1 MNNVVEPKK
10 VGDLL
15 REWRGRRR
23 LSQLNLAYDAEIS
36 PKHLSFI
43 ETGRAQPSREMIL
56 RIAKQMKIPL
66 RARNV
71 LLTAGG
77 FAPVF
82 PERSLDN
89 ESLESVRRIVE
100 LVLKEHQPNPS
111 LALDRYWNLVS
122 ANKAVNFLLTEVD
135 SSLLAPPVNVLRVSL
150 HPKGIAPQIINYEE
164 WREHLLERLRRQIEI
179 TADAGLLELFR
190 ELKSY
195 PKPKKLKPQNRSGKF
210 SNSNIAVPLQIDT
223 ERGELSFLSMTTVF
237 GTPVDITLAELIIES
252 FFPIDEFT
260 GEVMKNNSLTFNNF
274 SSI

>member
-1 MNNVVEPKK
+1 MNNAVESKK

-23 LSQLNLAYDAEIS
+23 LSQLDLALETEIS
-36 PKHLSFI
+36 SKHLSFL

-56 RIAKQMKIPL
+56 RLASQLAIPL

-82 PERSLDN
+82 SERPLNDS
-89 ESLESVRRIVE
+89 SLESARKIVE
-100 LVLKEHQPNPS
+100 LVLKGHEPNPS
-111 LALDRYWNLVS
+111 LALDRHWNLVA
-122 ANKAVNFLLTEVD
+122 ANKAVGFLLSEVD
-135 SSLLAPPVNVLRVSL
+135 SSLLTPPVNVLRLSL
-150 HPKGIAPQIINYEE
+150 HPKGLAPQIINYAE

-190 ELKSY
+190 ELKSF
-195 PKPKKLKPQNRSGKF
+195 PKPKNFKPQNRADRF
-210 SNSNIAVPLQIDT
+210 SNSNIAVPIQLDT
-223 ERGELSFLSMTTVF
+223 GRGELSFLSLTTVF

-252 FFPIDEFT
+252 FFPTDEFT
-260 GEVMKNNSLTFNNF
+260 AEVMNE
-274 SSI
+274 IRG